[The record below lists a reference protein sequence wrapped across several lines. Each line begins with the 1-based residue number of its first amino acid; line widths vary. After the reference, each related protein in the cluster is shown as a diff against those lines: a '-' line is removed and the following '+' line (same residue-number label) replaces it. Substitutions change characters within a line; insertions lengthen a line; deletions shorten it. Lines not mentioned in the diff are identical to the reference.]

1 MTIEG
6 IGVDIEDISRFTG
19 KPFPENKGFYE
30 RIFTKKEIEY
40 CLQKA
45 NPYQHFAARFCAKEA
60 VIKALSDET
69 LDFRKIE
76 ILKETNAPKIKI
88 ESYPNVDAKVSLSHT
103 ATYAV
108 ASVIINR
115 REEN

>member
-76 ILKETNAPKIKI
+76 ILKETIQNSLHEKNLIQIK
-88 ESYPNVDAKVSLSHT
+88 KVLEDGLLKEK
-103 ATYAV
+103 
-108 ASVIINR
+108 R
-115 REEN
+115 LQE